1 VGLIFSRVAFI
12 AELQQTRPASA
23 GGRYSPKS
31 GGRVALA
38 LRLSMVA
45 PSDYRALSETYFA
58 VLEEHVGTQA
68 IIVQV
73 REMVLHWK

>member
-1 VGLIFSRVAFI
+1 M
-12 AELQQTRPASA
+12 T
-23 GGRYSPKS
+23 
-31 GGRVALA
+31 LA

-68 IIVQV
+68 ITVQV
-73 REMVLHWK
+73 REMAVMRYDWGEARSWLSIRYD

>member
-1 VGLIFSRVAFI
+1 M
-12 AELQQTRPASA
+12 
-23 GGRYSPKS
+23 
-31 GGRVALA
+31 ALA
-38 LRLSMVA
+38 LQLSMVA

-73 REMVLHWK
+73 CEIAVECI

>member
-1 VGLIFSRVAFI
+1 M
-12 AELQQTRPASA
+12 
-23 GGRYSPKS
+23 
-31 GGRVALA
+31 ALA